1 MSKLEVLVEHGCS
14 MDNETEIEI
23 DQWRVANNYT
33 LHMFAHLLVI
43 DNNIFQS
50 MQCFDTR
57 AWMPVSVFSFSC
69 SVAGE
74 VWCLLTGRWM
84 ERDSALFRSS

>member
-1 MSKLEVLVEHGCS
+1 MNRGFKQVCKLEVLVEHGCS

-33 LHMFAHLLVI
+33 IHMFAHLLVI

-57 AWMPVSVFSFSC
+57 AWIDASVC
-69 SVAGE
+69 VT
-74 VWCLLTGRWM
+74 LIIL
-84 ERDSALFRSS
+84 